1 MGDIMILDEAT
12 SSCDLGSDF
21 YIQKMMEENFRDKT
35 VIFITHKYRELKH
48 MDKVYELTGG
58 NIHGINWHTIINM

>member
-1 MGDIMILDEAT
+1 MKQEAG
-12 SSCDLGSDF
+12 DLGSDV
-21 YIQKMMEENFRDKT
+21 YVQKMMEENFRDKT

-58 NIHGINWHTIINM
+58 NIKKQNYHTIVNI